1 MAFIGNP
8 GLFGTTGSP
17 ALDRF
22 AFERIPHHTLW
33 PQWPVHDLLLLAI
46 LVAGIL
52 VARGWLRV
60 WLVVALI
67 PGLIAAVVVER
78 TYWTWL
84 ALLFLWRITTLLVPI
99 AVTVIVAQWMPA
111 LPRVLLVGVA
121 GVHAAI
127 GLAGTLAP
135 VVEDPAVA
143 VVQQARPQGVGL
155 IPLGA
160 ENVRLNARVPVHVDW
175 KSPPYAGED
184 LQELWRRFDQ
194 VDAETFCSGDWNA
207 QIDWVLLDGP
217 APPCTQGWSELA
229 RRDGYVVL
237 QRP

>member
-1 MAFIGNP
+1 
-8 GLFGTTGSP
+8 
-17 ALDRF
+17 
-22 AFERIPHHTLW
+22 LW

-46 LVAGIL
+46 LVAGIV

-67 PGLIAAVVVER
+67 PGVVAAIVVET

-84 ALLFLWRITTLLVPI
+84 ALLFPWRITTLLVPI
-99 AVTVIVAQWMPA
+99 AITVIVARWMPA
-111 LPRVLLVGVA
+111 LPTVLLVGVA
-121 GVHAAI
+121 GLVAAI

-135 VVEDPAVA
+135 VAEDPAVA

-160 ENVRLNARVPVHVDW
+160 ENVRLNARVPVYVDW

-184 LQELWRRFDQ
+184 LQEWWRRFDQ
-194 VDAETFCSGDWNA
+194 VGAGTFCSGDWNA